1 MVTSCEQH
9 AQRIPGLEL
18 MFKAAGDVL
27 EKKLQ
32 TFARSLGCNWLSVV
46 TGPKGSYR
54 EEHVLQY
61 LETHL
66 PPMNEG
72 RRWRLL
78 LLDAY
83 APQMSDAVRR
93 LCWQRGYIVIIHGGG
108 ATGVTQVNDTDLRQH
123 LRKTYVEH
131 EMAAM
136 IKEARLNPDSIPV
149 PKCEQCVTWMANIW
163 SNPQLHLN
171 AVKGFKR
178 TGITNALDGS
188 EDLLI
193 VREAGHFWNSLN
205 MPAQR
210 SAALHDVSVEIEAER
225 IKWTFAEVYS
235 LVSDFPRTGHLDQ
248 LAEFQDDE
256 IVIEDGSCEPVWD
269 EDAEEGQGITEDCG
283 AKDFHGD
290 GNQASKPALLNMCP
304 EPPNA
309 SLSATQADEV
319 IKHNAR
325 REALKNALEIVGQLN
340 CPSLEISISRIMHK
354 DEQNLRNRLQTDPAV
369 ALTFQKNRLA
379 QEQAFAQETLQ
390 IKDALA
396 AKRATKAALAEAKEQ
411 QQQLQRVRAQLR
423 DAQDLLAAKDA
434 LKSYTPDMLGD
445 GRPRGGGAA
454 YRARRREVLD
464 RLLSRA
470 KLTPQQRNDWC
481 WFKDEWD
488 KKMSEIHNQTW
499 GMEFAQV
506 CQGLIEKIQAGD
518 NNVFSEFMYSE
529 TRRHLSEVPLLR
541 L

>member
-1 MVTSCEQH
+1 
-9 AQRIPGLEL
+9 
-18 MFKAAGDVL
+18 MFKASGELL

-32 TFARSLGCNWLSVV
+32 TFARGLGCNWLSVV

-61 LETHL
+61 LERHL
-66 PPMNEG
+66 PQMTEG

-83 APQMSDAVRR
+83 APQMSDSVRR

-108 ATGVTQVNDTDLRQH
+108 ATGVTQVNDTDLHQH

-136 IKEARLNPDSIPV
+136 IKAARLNPNSTPV

-171 AVKGFKR
+171 AAKVFKR

-193 VREAGHFWNSLN
+193 VREAGHFWNSLS

-210 SAALHDVSVEIEAER
+210 NAAVHDVSVEVAANR
-225 IKWTFAEVYS
+225 IKWAFADVYK

-248 LAEFQDDE
+248 LVEFQDDE
-256 IVIEDGSCEPVWD
+256 LVIEDGACEPVWD
-269 EDAEEGQGITEDCG
+269 EDAEVEQGDDCSAAADFHG
-283 AKDFHGD
+283 DAKSADFHGD
-290 GNQASKPALLNMCP
+290 GKSTSSMCP
-304 EPPNA
+304 QPPSE
-309 SLSATQADEV
+309 SLSAIQADEV
-319 IKHNAR
+319 IKHGSR
-325 REALKNALEIVGQLN
+325 RDALKKALEIVSQLD
-340 CPSLEISISRIMHK
+340 CPSLEITISRIMHK
-354 DEQNLRNRLQTDPAV
+354 DEQLLRSRLHTDPAV
-369 ALTFQKNRLA
+369 ALSFQRNRLA
-379 QEQAFAQETLQ
+379 QEQAFAQEQLQ

-396 AKRATKAALAEAKEQ
+396 AKQATKAALKEAKEQ
-411 QQQLQRVRAQLR
+411 QQQLQRIKAQLR
-423 DAQDLLAAKDA
+423 DAQDLIAAKDA
-434 LKSYTPDMLGD
+434 LKSYTPDMLGE

-454 YRARRREVLD
+454 YRIRRHEVLD
-464 RLLSRA
+464 RLLTHA
-470 KLTPQQRNDWC
+470 NLTPQQRNDWA

-488 KKMSEIHNQTW
+488 KKMSEIYNQTW
-499 GMEFAQV
+499 GSEFAQI
-506 CQGLIEKIQAGD
+506 CQGLLNKVQAGD
-518 NNVFSEFMYSE
+518 STVFSEFMYSE

>member
-66 PPMNEG
+66 PPMNPG

-108 ATGVTQVNDTDLRQH
+108 ATGVTQVNDTDLHQH

-136 IKEARLNPDSIPV
+136 IKAARLNPNSTPI
-149 PKCEQCVTWMANIW
+149 PKCEQCITWMANIW
-163 SNPQLHLN
+163 SNPKLHLN
-171 AVKGFKR
+171 AAKGFKR

-235 LVSDFPRTGHLDQ
+235 LVSDFPKTGHLDQ
-248 LAEFQDDE
+248 LVEFQDDE
-256 IVIEDGSCEPVWD
+256 LVIEDGSCEPVWD
-269 EDAEEGQGITEDCG
+269 EDAEEGQGD
-283 AKDFHGD
+283 ANDFHGD
-290 GNQASKPALLNMCP
+290 GKQASTPSMVMDAEAP
-304 EPPNA
+304 SA
-309 SLSATQADEV
+309 SLSAIQAEEV
-319 IKHNAR
+319 IKHSSR
-325 REALKNALEIVGQLN
+325 RDALKKALEIVSELN
-340 CPSLEISISRIMHK
+340 CPSLEITISRVMHK
-354 DEQNLRNRLQTDPAV
+354 DEQMLRNRLQTDPAV
-369 ALTFQKNRLA
+369 ALTFQRNRLA
-379 QEQAFAQETLQ
+379 QEQAFAQEQLQ

-396 AKRATKAALAEAKEQ
+396 AKQATKAALAEAKEQ
-411 QQQLQRVRAQLR
+411 QQQLQRVKAQLR
-423 DAQDLLAAKDA
+423 DAQDLLAAKEA

-454 YRARRREVLD
+454 YRSRRHEVLD
-464 RLLSRA
+464 RLLSHA
-470 KLTPQQRNDWC
+470 NLTPQQRNDWC

-488 KKMSEIHNQTW
+488 KKMSELHNQTW
-499 GMEFAQV
+499 GMEFAQI
-506 CQGLIEKIQAGD
+506 CQGLLEKLQAGER
-518 NNVFSEFMYSE
+518 NVFSEFMYSE
-529 TRRHLSEVPLLR
+529 TRRHLSDVPLLR
-541 L
+541 V